1 MLVGDSCYGHYQLT
15 RHLQLPSLP
24 LCCSF
29 ACSATSCTPHPFL
42 FSSLCP
48 FTPYFMH
55 THYICSNSFQV
66 SVIWC
71 SDISSIKITSVRRDS
86 TGEILQAE
94 EFILA
99 NWTVSDRLIKLALLC
114 QYGMTSVQFF
124 FMTQETYGDLKYGH
138 FGHQKT
144 TESVT

>member
-1 MLVGDSCYGHYQLT
+1 M
-15 RHLQLPSLP
+15 
-24 LCCSF
+24 
-29 ACSATSCTPHPFL
+29 
-42 FSSLCP
+42 
-48 FTPYFMH
+48 
-55 THYICSNSFQV
+55 
-66 SVIWC
+66 IWC